1 MADIKTHLRELSVAT
16 TIGLLNSEIEFK
28 QSDLYDSQ
36 RFLSYAKKVISN
48 DISSADNLSEYDT
61 FTGDLQII
69 VDNGYKLGKKIYE
82 NPYFHFVKGTPI
94 KWLGNDTQKGD
105 PIDISVGE
113 YGFSLK
119 EESFI
124 LKNMGLYTLLNNLTG
139 NNYRRGLHVFSKFA
153 PKEYDTWFHYTWLY
167 LVQYLKKKTSWTL
180 HKNGND
186 SSIRFSEDG
195 KSIVLSHTNDVS
207 EVPVTISTN
216 AEFMEYTTSKTRE
229 KVFSKWIKEI
239 AAHDAEYTRLK
250 KLCAETAGK
259 KISDKINKEF
269 LPDYVYAFFQI
280 YPEEYY
286 YAKTTR
292 TETTILKVPSRND
305 FSSVIEFQGCR
316 YEVPSSQLNI
326 ISRFQNTKTKKTLE
340 FRNECRFSHG
350 QFNGTPE
357 AKMYVVRDTPLT
369 DLYEPLE

>member
-1 MADIKTHLRELSVAT
+1 MADVKTHLRELSVAT
-16 TIGLLNSEIEFK
+16 TIGLLNSEIAFQ
-28 QSDLYDSQ
+28 QSDLYDRQ
-36 RFLSYAKKVISN
+36 CFLSYAKKVISN
-48 DISSADNLSEYDT
+48 DISSADNLSAYDT

-82 NPYFHFVKGTPI
+82 NPYFHFAKGTPV

-139 NNYRRGLHVFSKFA
+139 SNYRRGLHVFSEFA
-153 PKEYDTWFHYTWLY
+153 PKEYDAWFHDTWLS
-167 LVQYLKKKTSWTL
+167 LVQYLKEKTSWTL
-180 HKNGND
+180 RKNKND
-186 SSIRFSEDG
+186 SSIRLSEDG
-195 KSIVLSHTNDVS
+195 KSIILSHANDVS
-207 EVPVTISTN
+207 KVPVTISTN
-216 AEFMEYTTSKTRE
+216 AEFMKHTTAKTRE

-259 KISDKINKEF
+259 KISDKINQEF

-292 TETTILKVPSRND
+292 TETTILKVPSRDD
-305 FSSVIEFQGCR
+305 FRSVIEFQGCR